1 MEQGVSR
8 NHAEPIPVRVFAVRT
23 HDVLVRIRNDRHS
36 TQGGLQARVRYE
48 RDIARDIAR
57 DIGELVRQWRIERGL
72 GLREFARRV
81 GLSPTFVSKFE
92 RGEFKPPGEEKLLE
106 MARVLEKDRDE
117 ILALANK
124 TPSDLPP
131 IIREHP
137 RAMGRFLRTA
147 TGLSVEQI
155 DTLTAQAR
163 KLKEE

>member
-23 HDVLVRIRNDRHS
+23 HDVLVRIRNDRER
-36 TQGGLQARVRYE
+36 TERGLYARVRYE

-117 ILALANK
+117 ILALAHK
-124 TPSDLPP
+124 VSSDLPE
-131 IIREHP
+131 IIRENP
-137 RAMGRFLRTA
+137 RETAELLRTVR
-147 TGLSVEQI
+147 GFGPEQI
-155 DTLTAQAR
+155 NELTEQAR
-163 KLKEE
+163 KMRDY